1 MKFIINWLFKPA
13 LVIVLGILLTVLGA
27 AIAAEIYPGEVG
39 AFMERYSVLVAIPMF
54 ILSWRIVYKVL
65 TKYFPYINNEGI
77 ETATFTD
84 NKSEGWIDPFMF
96 HSALKSKA
104 IELGAEFMKGE
115 VKNLSE
121 LNLSTQT
128 RVNIQ
133 NIETK
138 GLMSYSID
146 GKEYMHE
153 LKQKFALLI
162 QDSNKNTEIYGQF
175 KITPEGNEKILWIG
189 HFKVEG
195 TNGFTYGF
203 YWGKGENENEGKIIE
218 WSFAEDPRNLSKNNK
233 NPNIY
238 LMSGIITDQPK
249 DNL

>member
-1 MKFIINWLFKPA
+1 MKKIILILF
-13 LVIVLGILLTVLGA
+13 VFS
-27 AIAAEIYPGEVG
+27 IAPTFLWAE
-39 AFMERYSVLVAIPMF
+39 S
-54 ILSWRIVYKVL
+54 
-65 TKYFPYINNEGI
+65 
-77 ETATFTD
+77 
-84 NKSEGWIDPFMF
+84 
-96 HSALKSKA
+96 
-104 IELGAEFMKGE
+104 
-115 VKNLSE
+115 
-121 LNLSTQT
+121 
-128 RVNIQ
+128 NIQ
-133 NIETK
+133 IIKGMSDLLKVKRSEDFKKWTDTGGRVHIQNVETK

-153 LKQKFALLI
+153 IKQKFALLI

-175 KITPEGNEKILWIG
+175 RITPEGNEKILWIG